1 MGFSKKAKLGEMTLP
16 VKVVVIAAKRLG
28 LNKEELKRAVYTA
41 LGKTT
46 LTGLSGDDASK
57 VLSVLADVA
66 KAGCWEKYA
75 ALNKYNRRD

>member
-1 MGFSKKAKLGEMTLP
+1 MELSELALP

-28 LNKEELKRAVYTA
+28 LNKKEFQQVIVTAVGKASLK
-41 LGKTT
+41 
-46 LTGLSGDDASK
+46 GLSGDDADR

-75 ALNKYNRRD
+75 AFKTK